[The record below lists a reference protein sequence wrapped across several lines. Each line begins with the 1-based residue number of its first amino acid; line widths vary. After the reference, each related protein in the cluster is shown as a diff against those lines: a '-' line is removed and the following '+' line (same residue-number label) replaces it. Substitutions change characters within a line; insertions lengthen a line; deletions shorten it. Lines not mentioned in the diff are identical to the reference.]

1 MFRFQIDSYI
11 AKKKAA
17 ALVEKNKIHD
27 ELSDE
32 MYSMTLNGEKDTTDN
47 NNKNKD
53 KQDKNINKDSNDNNT
68 NGNTNILNYCH
79 NIFHLN
85 FCHY

>member
-1 MFRFQIDSYI
+1 MRFQIDSYV

-32 MYSMTLNGEKDTTDN
+32 MYSMTLNGEKDRSDST
-47 NNKNKD
+47 NKNKD
-53 KQDKNINKDSNDNNT
+53 KQDKNISKDDNDNNT
-68 NGNTNILNYCH
+68 NGNTNIL
-79 NIFHLN
+79 ILKLSS
-85 FCHY
+85 